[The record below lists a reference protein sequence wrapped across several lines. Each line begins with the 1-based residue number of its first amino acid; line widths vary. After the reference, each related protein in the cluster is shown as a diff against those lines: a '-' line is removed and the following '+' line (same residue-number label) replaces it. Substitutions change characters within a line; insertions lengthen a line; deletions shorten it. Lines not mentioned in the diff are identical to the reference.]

1 MPYRL
6 IEKSFPQ
13 FDPHGLSELAFYS
26 EALGGRG
33 EITLYIPKE
42 AEGKEDLPLVILL
55 HGVFGTH
62 WAWALNGGAHVTTRQ
77 MIAEGAFP
85 PCVLAMPSDGLWG
98 EGTGYLPLAHANYEE
113 WIVEDVRRCVIEQT
127 PCLGENSLVF
137 IAGLSMGGY
146 GALRLGAKYPQYF
159 AGISGLSSVTH
170 ANQMSI
176 FVKAAPPIPEGTCDD
191 DLDPLY
197 WMKKNRD
204 VLPPL
209 RFDCGVD
216 DKLIEYNRT
225 LHRALQNEKIPHAF
239 IEFPGTH
246 SWKYWQDHLR
256 DTLEFFAGVYVK
268 HL

>member
-1 MPYRL
+1 MTYRL
-6 IEKSFPQ
+6 IERSFPQ
-13 FDPHGLSELAFYS
+13 FDPHGLTELAFYS
-26 EALGGRG
+26 DALGGRG
-33 EITLYIPKE
+33 EITLFIPKE
-42 AEGKEDLPLVILL
+42 SEGKEDLPLIILL

-77 MIAEGAFP
+77 MIHDGDFP

-113 WIVEDVRRCVIEQT
+113 WIVEDVRRCVIEQVA
-127 PCLGENSLVF
+127 CLSERSLVF

-146 GALRLGAKYPQYF
+146 GALRLGAKYSEYF

-170 ANQMSI
+170 ARQMGI
-176 FVKAAPPIPEGTCDD
+176 FTKTPPPIAADVSED

-197 WMKKNRD
+197 WMRRHRD
-204 VLPPL
+204 RLPPV
-209 RFDCGVD
+209 RFDCGVE
-216 DKLIEYNRT
+216 DKLIEYNRD
-225 LHRALQNEKIPHAF
+225 LHRGLEGEKIPHLY

-246 SWKYWQDHLR
+246 SWKYWEVHLR
-256 DTLEFFAGVYVK
+256 DTLQFFAGIYVH